1 VLSGKYKIILSITIF
16 IVIGGICSYPIKEQW
31 KKDHE
36 KIVVS
41 PKEIIFNAPA
51 NKDFVLS
58 IINNQ
63 EVAVYNVCLGI
74 CLNSRTNDF
83 TAIKIKSVI
92 EELLPGIPLSPPEMS
107 LSNGC
112 YVKVIGYI
120 KPYSTK
126 ELYITI
132 EGKKLKTGSKVA
144 FRVYNWYLEPHFEST
159 KTDKEYALRKDP
171 PKNFK
176 DVFNNKLSES
186 EKTGHVYYMKIKL
199 PTNTY
204 FPEDKDDTK
213 EYWVAFFTDF

>member
-1 VLSGKYKIILSITIF
+1 LLCESDWIYKTLFNERII
-16 IVIGGICSYPIKEQW
+16 Y
-31 KKDHE
+31 
-36 KIVVS
+36 
-41 PKEIIFNAPA
+41 
-51 NKDFVLS
+51 NK
-58 IINNQ
+58 
-63 EVAVYNVCLGI
+63 
-74 CLNSRTNDF
+74 
-83 TAIKIKSVI
+83 
-92 EELLPGIPLSPPEMS
+92 
-107 LSNGC
+107 
-112 YVKVIGYI
+112 
-120 KPYSTK
+120 
-126 ELYITI
+126 LYITI